1 MIAHRLDSILGFHLV
16 VVLDAERV
24 AEVDSPVST
33 LVWVMETWAH
43 IRGMPRL
50 ENMTPPASV
59 AIVRDLFA
67 SNISTTC

>member
-33 LVWVMETWAH
+33 LVWVVETWAH

-50 ENMTPPASV
+50 
-59 AIVRDLFA
+59 
-67 SNISTTC
+67 